1 MNEKMNESQNQPSVP
16 SAPSVEPAKVTM
28 PAGPGQPKSKKSL
41 LILLA
46 LLLLLAV
53 GGLIYWLVSTNLSE
67 NTQTAAETKE
77 IELLRIGTTD
87 GPVRI
92 FPNDETSGVYFSLNR
107 QVYEGLIGS
116 DQGKFVPLLAESWT
130 NPDENTWA
138 FKLKPNVKFHSGK
151 TMTAADVKAS
161 LERLQDED
169 YWSIFVSTIKDI
181 TVVSDTEVTITTEQ
195 PDSLMLN
202 RLSLAWITDNV
213 TDPAKLNGTG
223 AYTLKTDPA
232 VTDTS
237 ASLAAFDDY
246 HGGRPKTRTL
256 TYQIY
261 PTDSEQL
268 VAFKEGKID
277 IMDNI
282 FNPTTDAEL
291 KTAGFRSIEYQAAG
305 SFGLYMN
312 MRRGDDT
319 PLLKKEVR
327 EAIAYALNRQELITK
342 TESNNQPATQVLPKS
357 LPGYDAS
364 ITYPEFSIEKSMELQ
379 TKAGYPNGI
388 SLDFAYLQDVQ
399 VDAPVLIDQL
409 TAAGF
414 KITPK
419 VYTDIETMIGVITSG
434 NFDLFAASYTS
445 DLFDA
450 RDIFGGILS
459 SDEGS
464 YPVLASAVY
473 DKMLEDS
480 DKEFDPTKRIK
491 LLQNINAYIASELLW
506 IPLRNT
512 GYVTYLPNDIDIHID
527 FDGGGS
533 LGAYYWSVGRKVN

>member
-1 MNEKMNESQNQPSVP
+1 MNESQNQVNEP
-16 SAPSVEPAKVTM
+16 SAPSVEAPKVTT
-28 PAGPGQPKSKKSL
+28 PSAPGQPKSKKSL
-41 LILLA
+41 LLVLA
-46 LLLLLAV
+46 LLLLLVV
-53 GGLIYWLVSTNLSE
+53 GGLAYWLVSTNLSE

-92 FPNDETSGVYFSLNR
+92 FPSDETSGVYFSLNR
-107 QVYEGLIGS
+107 QIYEGLIGS
-116 DQGKFVPLLAESWT
+116 DKGKFVPLLAESWT

-161 LERLQDED
+161 LERLKDEE

-181 TVVSDTEVTITTEQ
+181 TVVSDTEVTITTQQ

-202 RLSLAWITDNV
+202 RLSLAWVTDNV
-213 TDPAKLNGTG
+213 TDPAKLSGTG

-232 VTDTS
+232 VSDTS

-246 HGGRPKTRTL
+246 HQGRPKTRNL
-256 TYQIY
+256 TFEIL
-261 PTDSEQL
+261 PSD
-268 VAFKEGKID
+268 KELAAALKDGKID
-277 IMDNI
+277 IMGDVFTPAI
-282 FNPTTDAEL
+282 DTEL
-291 KTAGFRSIEYQAAG
+291 KAGGFGSIEFQAPG

-312 MRRGDDT
+312 MRRAGS
-319 PLLKKEVR
+319 PLQNKDVR
-327 EAIAYALNRQELITK
+327 QAIAHVLNREELITK
-342 TESNNQPATQVLPKS
+342 TESNNQPATQVVPKS

-364 ITYPEFSIEKSMELQ
+364 IKAPEFSIEKSKELQ
-379 TKAGYPNGI
+379 AKAGYPNGV
-388 SLDFAYLQDVQ
+388 SLTFAYLKDVQ

-419 VYTDIETMIGVITSG
+419 VYTDADTMFEVLTAG
-434 NFDLFAASYTS
+434 NFDLFAASYSS
-445 DLFDA
+445 DVSDA

-459 SDEGS
+459 SDEGTF
-464 YPVLASAVY
+464 PVLASAEY

-491 LLQNINAYIASELLW
+491 LLQGINAYIAQEILW
-506 IPLRNT
+506 IPLRNIS
-512 GYVTYLPNDIDIHID
+512 YVTYLPKDVDVGIDY
-527 FDGGGS
+527 DGAG
-533 LGAYYWSVGRKVN
+533 LMGAYYWEVGRKVN